1 MHITYDA
8 EAVFNLE
15 RNQNVLSCKKNST
28 MDTNCNDTE
37 VDNRPCC
44 MSPHYYH
51 GCVRAS
57 FQGCI
62 SISSMSSNHLQSQSC
77 SQSLPKNGNMSS
89 NSKARKPDIS
99 TSEVSKSSTA
109 IVEDNELSPLSQS
122 LKKNNITNS
131 TGFLKETNGSKCLAN
146 MAINKSSRS
155 VDFSDVNHSGDI
167 KPVCDFGLAKVS
179 FVDVKCVSHSLHYLK
194 KGSNAKMDCKEL
206 NSASTLNLSTHLS
219 GETKKGKEPQE
230 FVPDTDTEILVSDIL
245 KSRDGEPIIDH
256 FQIVI
261 SLPKTQYNQLDI
273 IRKKSISINSLV
285 GGQDRPQCTQDELT
299 PTKKVT
305 VYSSVLILEINL
317 NCSSEAIKSFS
328 CHY

>member
-8 EAVFNLE
+8 EALFNLE

-89 NSKARKPDIS
+89 NSNARKPDIS
-99 TSEVSKSSTA
+99 TSEVRKSSTA
-109 IVEDNELSPLSQS
+109 IVEDNEPSPLSLS
-122 LKKNNITNS
+122 LEKNNITNS

-261 SLPKTQYNQLDI
+261 PLPKIQYNQLDM
-273 IRKKSISINSLV
+273 IRKESISINSLV
-285 GGQDRPQCTQDELT
+285 GGQDRPQCTQDEQT

-305 VYSSVLILEINL
+305 VYSSFLIL
-317 NCSSEAIKSFS
+317 
-328 CHY
+328 